1 MKIYRKLN
9 DKEWMSYDPN
19 VGGSIGDSILFLL
32 YAMWW
37 FVKWII
43 IPVAIITGIS
53 QCCGCTG

>member
-1 MKIYRKLN
+1 MKIYKKLN
-9 DKEWMSYDPN
+9 DNTWMSYDPN
-19 VGGSIGDSILFLL
+19 AGGSIWDNILFLL

-37 FVKWII
+37 FVKWVM